1 MTAVAEHRHDRETRT
16 ANGVMVS
23 IMGVVLVMAA
33 CLAAPFMMAGIR
45 PSDPAAARA
54 WDAAQARSRAE
65 AAKVETVRL
74 REVRTTILGNVP
86 VECRAPVAA
95 ALPSD
100 RPMTE
105 PAMLETTLRICPQSD
120 DGE

>member
-1 MTAVAEHRHDRETRT
+1 MTAVAEHRHDREAHS
-16 ANGVMVS
+16 ANGVMAS

-33 CLAAPFMMAGIR
+33 CLAAPFMIAGIR
-45 PSDPAAARA
+45 PSDPAAAHA
-54 WDAAQARSRAE
+54 WDAAQDRSRAK
-65 AAKVETVRL
+65 AAKAETVRL
-74 REVRTTILGNVP
+74 RDVRTTILGNVP

-95 ALPSD
+95 ALPSEH
-100 RPMTE
+100 PMTE